1 MESGCNN
8 MLYVYFTYILIYCI
22 LYTLFK
28 IEQRRKN
35 KDNTKANMCFYDVM
49 FILNFLI
56 LLFILYNN
64 YCIQRMVS
72 MS

>member
-8 MLYVYFTYILIYCI
+8 MLRVYLVYILVYCI

-28 IEQRRKN
+28 IEQRKKN
-35 KDNTKANMCFYDVM
+35 KDNIKKICLYDVM

-56 LLFILYNN
+56 LVFILHNDY
-64 YCIQRMVS
+64 YIQRMVS
-72 MS
+72 MSW